1 MSKKVEIIE
10 PTKTK
15 KTDGKKYNVCA
26 YARVSTDSEEQK
38 DSFLNQQRYYED
50 KIKSNPNYNFIG
62 VFADEAISGT
72 TDKRP
77 NFQRMIRLAEQGHI
91 DIILTK
97 SISRFSRNVGDLHKY
112 CEILRNNNVNLIF
125 EENGIELL
133 NSSGSLLLT
142 ILGAIAQMEVENTSD
157 HINWTLTEKMKKG
170 ELVGQANPLGY
181 DVVDNKLVIN
191 EEEAEIVRY
200 IFRRYLEGTGAHTIA
215 KELTNMGAKTKKRN
229 NTNWHDSTVMGI
241 LKNEKYTGELIQGK
255 TYTVNPIG
263 HIRKDNHGEAN
274 KYKIKDNH
282 DAIISLEDFE
292 KVQSII
298 ASRSV
303 TNKDGQK
310 RGTTTNSNQSE
321 FTSKLVCAYCGKH
334 YVKRTTHPGTKY
346 QKIKWCC
353 TTVGKKG
360 KSFCPKSVIID
371 DEYLKQSVVGMIK
384 NLIDDEDCM
393 FYLTADK
400 LNALLRKS
408 DQDKDMLEQQITQY
422 QKQIKLKTKK
432 KAKILDMYLDEQI
445 SEEEFTLQRADID
458 KQIASIQESLNELE
472 SLCDYED
479 VKQNSSKQISKLISE
494 GKAEGFNK
502 ELFDLL
508 VSQIVIGGKR
518 SDGVDDPKSL
528 HYELI
533 NYNLNTDLHKVVKD
547 GMLRYTMD
555 CDMTKVMEEENGKKK
570 EVSDLY
576 SFYSENT
583 CGDGVLFCSKGK
595 RRIMWMCGMC

>member
-1 MSKKVEIIE
+1 MSKQVEIIE
-10 PTKTK
+10 PVKTK

-26 YARVSTDSEEQK
+26 YARVSTDSDEQK
-38 DSFLNQQRYYED
+38 DSFLNQQRYYEE
-50 KIKSNPNYNFIG
+50 KIKGNPNYNFVG

-77 NFQRMIRLAEQGHI
+77 NFQRMIKLAEQGHI

-97 SISRFSRNVGDLHKY
+97 SISRFSRNVGDLQKY
-112 CEILRNNNVNLIF
+112 CEKLRNNNVNLIF

-133 NSSGSLLLT
+133 NSTGTLLLT

-181 DVVDNKLVIN
+181 DVIDNQLVVN

-200 IFRRYLEGTGAHTIA
+200 IFKRYLEGVGGHTIA
-215 KELTNMGAKTKKRN
+215 KELTNMGARTKKRN
-229 NTNWHDSTVMGI
+229 NTSWHDSTVMGI

-263 HIRKDNHGEAN
+263 HIRKDNNGEAH
-274 KYKIKDNH
+274 KYIIKDNH
-282 DAIISLEDFE
+282 EAIISAEDFE

-303 TNKDGQK
+303 KNKDGK
-310 RGTTTNSNQSE
+310 TRGTTTNSSQSE

-334 YVKRTTHPGTKY
+334 FVKRMTHPGTKY
-346 QKIKWCC
+346 QKIKWSCA
-353 TTVGKKG
+353 TIAKKG
-360 KSFCPKSVIID
+360 KSLCPNSVVID
-371 DEYLKQSVVGMIK
+371 DEYLKQSIVGMIK
-384 NLIDDEDCM
+384 NLIDDEDSM

-400 LNALLRKS
+400 LNSLLKKS
-408 DQDKDMLEQQITQY
+408 DQDKSMLEQQIIQCR
-422 QKQIKLKTKK
+422 KNIDLKIKK
-432 KAKILDMYLDEQI
+432 KAKILDMYLEENI
-445 SEEEFTLQRADID
+445 TEEEFTSQREDID
-458 KQIASIQESLNELE
+458 KQITSIQETLNELE
-472 SLCDYED
+472 SLCGFED
-479 VKQNSSKQISKLISE
+479 IKQNSSKQISKLISE
-494 GKAEGFNK
+494 GKSEGFNK

-508 VSQIVIGGKR
+508 VKQIVIGGKR

-533 NYNLNTDLHKVVKD
+533 NYNLNTDMKKVVQD
-547 GMLRYTMD
+547 GMLRYTVEFDMENAMD
-555 CDMTKVMEEENGKKK
+555 EKSGKKK
-570 EVSDLY
+570 LNDLY
-576 SFYSENT
+576 SLYSDDT
-583 CGDGVLFCSKGK
+583 C
-595 RRIMWMCGMC
+595 